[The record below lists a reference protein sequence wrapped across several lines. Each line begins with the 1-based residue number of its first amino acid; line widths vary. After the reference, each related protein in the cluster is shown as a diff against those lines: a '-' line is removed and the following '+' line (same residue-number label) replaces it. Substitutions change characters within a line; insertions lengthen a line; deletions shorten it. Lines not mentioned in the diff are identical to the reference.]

1 MKAVVKKQQTVDALV
16 ESFKDA
22 TAVYLLNFQGIT
34 VEKDNALRKALAA
47 KGVKYHA
54 VKNTLLKRVLAA
66 LKVEGLDDQLTGA
79 TSVMVGFED
88 DPLLPAREIEAFHK
102 ANPDFLVAKSIYL
115 DGKPMPGSEVVNL
128 AKIPDRK
135 GMIAMIVSMALGPG
149 STIAGQIKTLQEK
162 LEKESGSEKLNN
174 KPQTK
179 TFKRNNRRNTSWQ
192 LISRHWAIKLLVL
205 PFSKPRL
212 WLTTSRK
219 LTASKLLPVAPL

>member
-22 TAVYLLNFQGIT
+22 TAVYLLNYQGIT

-66 LKVEGLDDQLTGA
+66 LKVEGLDEMLTGA
-79 TSVMVGFED
+79 TSVMVGFEE

-102 ANPDFLVAKSIYL
+102 ANPE
-115 DGKPMPGSEVVNL
+115 MPGSEVVNL
-128 AKIPDRK
+128 SKIPDRK
-135 GMIAMIVSMALGPG
+135 GMIAQIVSIALGPG

-162 LEKESGSEKLNN
+162 LEKESGSD
-174 KPQTK
+174 
-179 TFKRNNRRNTSWQ
+179 
-192 LISRHWAIKLLVL
+192 A
-205 PFSKPRL
+205 
-212 WLTTSRK
+212 
-219 LTASKLLPVAPL
+219 APEAAEAAPATEA

>member
-22 TAVYLLNFQGIT
+22 TAVYLLNYQGIT
-34 VEKDNALRKALAA
+34 VEKDNALRKALAS

-66 LKVEGLDDQLTGA
+66 LKVEGLDDMLTGA
-79 TSVMVGFED
+79 TSVMVGFAD

-102 ANPDFLVAKSIYL
+102 ANPDFLIAKSVFL

-135 GMIAMIVSMALGPG
+135 GMIAQIVAIALGPG
-149 STIAGQIKTLQEK
+149 GTIAGQIKALQEK
-162 LEKESGSEKLNN
+162 LEKESGSE
-174 KPQTK
+174 
-179 TFKRNNRRNTSWQ
+179 
-192 LISRHWAIKLLVL
+192 A
-205 PFSKPRL
+205 
-212 WLTTSRK
+212 
-219 LTASKLLPVAPL
+219 APEAATEAAAAPEA